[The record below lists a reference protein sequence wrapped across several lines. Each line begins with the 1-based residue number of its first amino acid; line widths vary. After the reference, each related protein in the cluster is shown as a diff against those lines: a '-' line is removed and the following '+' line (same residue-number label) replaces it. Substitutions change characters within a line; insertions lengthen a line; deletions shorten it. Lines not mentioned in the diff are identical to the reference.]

1 MSRKQMFI
9 LPEFANK
16 YMNTLLE
23 LLKKLGLEHKII
35 SSPFCENEYIIQIYD
50 PLNKKNLMLENYGES
65 QFRHE
70 DNKIVSYNFM
80 EVKNIVTNLNIHTN
94 NIEMHEKKLNDIIL
108 SFFHEDIQIFKEMLD
123 KSDIIE
129 HRMTK

>member
-1 MSRKQMFI
+1 
-9 LPEFANK
+9 
-16 YMNTLLE
+16 
-23 LLKKLGLEHKII
+23 
-35 SSPFCENEYIIQIYD
+35 
-50 PLNKKNLMLENYGES
+50 MLENYGES
-65 QFRHE
+65 QFRHK

-80 EVKNIVTNLNIHTN
+80 EVKNIVTSLNIHTN

-129 HRMTK
+129 HRMTKY